1 MINDRITM
9 LHQHPFLTL
18 TLLTI
23 SVLLIPATQAQRICN
38 GHAELCTRRYPNI
51 SFVGAHDSPFV
62 GLLPSDNQGISV
74 TEQLQR
80 GYRFLQGQTH
90 IDKYDVENP
99 GVLHMCHT
107 DCLLRDA
114 GPVAEYLATV
124 KTFLDNNPDEVVT
137 VLLTN
142 GDNVDISVFDS
153 VVNESGAKDYV
164 FTPSGK
170 LDTNQWPTLEEMIS
184 SNQRLVL
191 FLGKFPPFPSF
202 FLSLWN

>member
-1 MINDRITM
+1 M
-9 LHQHPFLTL
+9 LHQPPITL
-18 TLLTI
+18 TLFII
-23 SVLLIPATQAQRICN
+23 SPLLFLISAAQARNCN
-38 GHAELCTRRYPNI
+38 GHAELCGRRYSNI

-62 GLLPSDNQGISV
+62 GPLPSDNQGISV

-90 IDKYDVENP
+90 IDDYDDENP

-114 GPVAEYLATV
+114 GTVTEYLATV

-142 GDNVDISVFDS
+142 GDDVDISVFDS
-153 VVNESGAKDYV
+153 VVTESGIKDYA

-170 LDTNQWPTLEEMIS
+170 LSMDQWPTLEELIN
-184 SNQRLVL
+184 SNKRLVL
-191 FLGKFPPFPSF
+191 FLGKFLSPPLVPVAWE
-202 FLSLWN
+202 LRGDV